1 MQASNQLA
9 SEVNKVTDFLEESRE
24 KKKVNEEAVR
34 NLQVQLRAGQKRMVE
49 VKKCY
54 ENKCREEI
62 QANHQYHQEVS
73 RSGRDSSVAE
83 RASRAHAKV
92 VSGLEQSEEV
102 YRQAVEALEEI
113 RGLWKTE
120 TETCL
125 DLFQDI
131 SSSRL
136 RLLRDTAWVVSNI
149 GSATCVKDDGV
160 YEESRQVLE
169 TAYSEVGKVV
179 EEWIKSNQTG
189 EEVPGEVVCQW
200 SATSS
205 TLGMGHMKSQ
215 QQLSYDTASLGRCE
229 MSLSSPHLTDL
240 GRSRSDLVRHQPP
253 PPALMSPKKPPRMF
267 QYNPSPAAR
276 NNQITPDRSSHLS
289 PDRTSHLSPDRTS
302 HLSPDR
308 TSHLSPDRTS
318 HLSPDSK
325 MLGGIDNGEY
335 YSVSSSDYN
344 SDLSLSDQSSP
355 RGRPTNRQ
363 LRTQDSRQRFSVDR
377 AGAGYRQ
384 AVVTCQY
391 KRKHYSEVS
400 SSTLDSQRVFL
411 L

>member
-1 MQASNQLA
+1 M
-9 SEVNKVTDFLEESRE
+9 TDFLEESRE

-229 MSLSSPHLTDL
+229 VSLSSPHLTDL

-289 PDRTSHLSPDRTS
+289 PDRTSHLSPD
-302 HLSPDR
+302 
-308 TSHLSPDRTS
+308 
-318 HLSPDSK
+318 SK
-325 MLGGIDNGEY
+325 MLGGVDNGEY

-355 RGRPTNRQ
+355 RGRPANRQ
-363 LRTQDSRQRFSVDR
+363 VRTQDSRQRFSVDR